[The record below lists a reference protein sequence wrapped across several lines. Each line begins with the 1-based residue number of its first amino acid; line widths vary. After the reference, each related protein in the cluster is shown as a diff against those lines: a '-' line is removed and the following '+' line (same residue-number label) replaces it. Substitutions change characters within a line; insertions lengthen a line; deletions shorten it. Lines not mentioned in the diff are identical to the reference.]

1 MSLDFALEDDFPFSA
16 PDDPEPEAE
25 FDVVVDEDSF
35 AAVGEVWCCVCPLVE
50 AAPPPPPPAELE
62 RW

>member
-16 PDDPEPEAE
+16 DAPEPEAAE
-25 FDVVVDEDSF
+25 VVVDEDSF
-35 AAVGEVWCCVCPLVE
+35 AVGEVVCCVWPPVDD
-50 AAPPPPPPAELE
+50 APPPPPAEPE